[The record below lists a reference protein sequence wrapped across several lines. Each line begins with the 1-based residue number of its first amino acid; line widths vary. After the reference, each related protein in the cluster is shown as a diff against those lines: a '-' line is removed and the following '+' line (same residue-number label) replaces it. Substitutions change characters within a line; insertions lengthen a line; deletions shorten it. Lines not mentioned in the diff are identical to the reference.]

1 MLEQRLNELLAQ
13 TELAL
18 SDQQKQQL
26 LALVGLLH

>member
-26 LALVGLLH
+26 LALVASAP